1 MLRGSSTHCILVRRI
16 YELTSSRRN
25 RTSTM
30 TLYRPFA
37 AQMPHSKCIPF
48 PVPLSIETVISLK
61 HGIIKEVAGCGRM
74 AQRSLPPSG
83 QGEQRST
90 KGQFKVDLVHIII
103 STLPRSFDPRPDRSD
118 AQCASPSLP
127 EGAAGHKLIWR
138 GACLAGGGG
147 KGKDKE

>member
-1 MLRGSSTHCILVRRI
+1 
-16 YELTSSRRN
+16 
-25 RTSTM
+25 M

-103 STLPRSFDPRPDRSD
+103 STLNPALPDQTAPMHNAPR
-118 AQCASPSLP
+118 LT

-147 KGKDKE
+147 KGKEE